1 MADLY
6 KITDCSIS
14 TTMTNP
20 LRGIVE
26 IITPDLTIKFELTE
40 VMAHSMCVV
49 LERFLTQAGQ
59 PKPSKVGA

>member
-1 MADLY
+1 
-6 KITDCSIS
+6 
-14 TTMTNP
+14 MTNP